1 MASPTGQTS
10 RLPSVQK
17 GHEPDVTG
25 EAVRTS
31 GPSISPN
38 KFFWGVATSGYQAE
52 GGYNGPGEPL
62 NNWAWAENSGDVV
75 PSGRTSDFWTQAHED
90 FDRCRH
96 MGVNAFRMS
105 IEWSRVQPVTE
116 LGPKEGQPAACPPP
130 PFDERALYSYAQ
142 RIADCRAHGLEP
154 IITLHHFVYPAWLGL
169 DAWLK
174 PETIEHYLDFVRHTL
189 TYLLRTLPQDFDC
202 EPPRWFITLNEPN
215 LQAFNHYFYRIFPSG
230 RIGLE
235 PTVQCLG
242 HLFEAHIRAYRLIH
256 ELYAGSGIEPMVSF
270 NNYASD
276 LYWGDGAML
285 DMLFAPSR
293 GVPIEKV
300 RPHLMQR
307 AHDFDE
313 RFNAAK
319 LFPQQG
325 PRYWVGQGLKHMHH
339 LLARRAFS
347 FVAWDRVLKVLY
359 SHDKVPLDY
368 IAFDYYDPFIAHA
381 VRWPS
386 WRDFDRRKRSFRDW
400 VLESIASKWWDWH
413 MLPEGLVFFV
423 KQLEG
428 YGLPLLI
435 AENGMALRRL
445 PDNRPFMR
453 RDNLTRSNYLR
464 EHVRVVTRLVERG
477 HPLIGYLHW
486 SLFDNYEWGSFA
498 PRFGLFSLDYTVYP
512 ARHAV
517 DVTGDNPSA
526 TYRQEISD
534 AHEQLTAAA
543 RRAEKSHVGSGVA
556 PATPTTDSN
565 TLPPSSVQKI

>member
-1 MASPTGQTS
+1 
-10 RLPSVQK
+10 
-17 GHEPDVTG
+17 
-25 EAVRTS
+25 
-31 GPSISPN
+31 
-38 KFFWGVATSGYQAE
+38 
-52 GGYNGPGEPL
+52 
-62 NNWAWAENSGDVV
+62 
-75 PSGRTSDFWTQAHED
+75 
-90 FDRCRH
+90 
-96 MGVNAFRMS
+96 MS
-105 IEWSRVQPVTE
+105 IEWSRVQPVTQ
-116 LGPKEGQPAACPPP
+116 LGPKTGQPSRDAPP

-169 DAWLK
+169 DAWLQ
-174 PETIEHYLDFVRHTL
+174 PETIEHYLVFVRHTL
-189 TYLLRTLPQDFDC
+189 TYLLRTLPQDFAC
-202 EPPRWFITLNEPN
+202 EPPRWFITINEPN
-215 LQAFNHYFYRIFPSG
+215 LQAFNHYLYRIFPSG
-230 RIGLE
+230 HIGLE

-256 ELYAGSGIEPMVSF
+256 QLYTGSGIEPMVSF

-276 LYWGDGAML
+276 LYWGDGAMI

-300 RPHLMQR
+300 RPHLMER
-307 AHDFDE
+307 AHDFDQ

-319 LFPQQG
+319 LFPQHG
-325 PRYWVGQGLKHMHH
+325 PRYWIGQGLKHMHH

-359 SHDKVPLDY
+359 THDKVPLDY

-423 KQLEG
+423 KQLEC

-445 PDNRPFMR
+445 PDNRPFQR
-453 RDNLTRSNYLR
+453 KDNLTRSNYLR
-464 EHVRVVTRLVERG
+464 EHVRVVSRLVELG
-477 HPLIGYLHW
+477 HPLIGYMHW

-543 RRAEKSHVGSGVA
+543 RRAEKSQAGSGAA
-556 PATPTTDSN
+556 PATAFTDSN
-565 TLPPSSVQKI
+565 TFPPSSVQKI